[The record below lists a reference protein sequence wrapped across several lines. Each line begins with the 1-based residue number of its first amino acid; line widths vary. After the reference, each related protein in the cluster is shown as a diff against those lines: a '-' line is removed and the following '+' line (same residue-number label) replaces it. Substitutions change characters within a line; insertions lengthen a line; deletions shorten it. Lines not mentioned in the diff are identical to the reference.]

1 MSWFL
6 FLCLLL
12 FSQFFLTQ
20 SHPIYL
26 GGVLMVFGIFSSLVL
41 SFYSGPLLG
50 VCSYLVLVGGILVVF
65 SYSVALVPVMKKDI
79 EVSSGSIMKQVLKV
93 FFITMGWFLCLCQ
106 SGEVGS
112 PLFFYSSCI
121 YFSDPWSKMVMFLG
135 LYLLFSMI
143 AAARMCSCY
152 KGALIR

>member
-12 FSQFFLTQ
+12 LSQFFLSQ

-65 SYSVALVPVMKKDI
+65 SYSVALVPVMKKD
-79 EVSSGSIMKQVLKV
+79 VKFSSGSLVKQGFKT
-93 FFITMGWFLCLCQ
+93 FFIIMGWFLCLCQ
-106 SGEVGS
+106 SMELGS
-112 PLFFYSSCI
+112 PLFFYSSSI
-121 YFSDPWSKMVMFLG
+121 YFSDAWSKMVMFLG